1 MESHRICTSQ
11 KLDCLNQPIA
21 KVMELLWIGSPNSPE
36 GSFSTHGGLRRVH
49 YKASAS
55 TGIEESISINTAVNT
70 PD

>member
-1 MESHRICTSQ
+1 MESHHICTSQ

-21 KVMELLWIGSPNSPE
+21 KVMQPLWIGSPNPPE
-36 GSFSTHGGLRRVH
+36 GSSSTCGRVH

>member
-1 MESHRICTSQ
+1 MESRHICTSP

-21 KVMELLWIGSPNSPE
+21 KVMQPLWIGTPNPPE
-36 GSFSTHGGLRRVH
+36 GSFSTCGGLRHVH
-49 YKASAS
+49 YKAFAS

>member
-1 MESHRICTSQ
+1 MESHHICTSQ

-21 KVMELLWIGSPNSPE
+21 KVMQPLWIGSPNPPE
-36 GSFSTHGGLRRVH
+36 GSFPTRGGLRCVH

-55 TGIEESISINTAVNT
+55 AGIEESISINTADNT